1 MINIQNMRTVASTLS
16 SALNTQRFDAETPPT
31 EERTVEIEEEQGAV
45 LRSPFGKVRDRQA

>member
-1 MINIQNMRTVASTLS
+1 MINIQNMRKVASTLS
-16 SALNTQRFDAETPPT
+16 SALNTQRFDAETPHT